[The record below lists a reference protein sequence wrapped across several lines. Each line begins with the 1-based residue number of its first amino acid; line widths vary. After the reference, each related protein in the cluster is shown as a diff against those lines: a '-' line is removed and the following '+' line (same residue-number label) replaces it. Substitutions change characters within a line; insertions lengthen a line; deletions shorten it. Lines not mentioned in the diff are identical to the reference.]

1 MIPVFNTDTGDD
13 LNRFI
18 NTEIP
23 FPDSKAV
30 WIIYEINGRKKIK
43 QIDSELPTPNVA
55 QTSIASQNQ
64 NLINKIIKRNL
75 DWRQLII
82 NTNKDLK
89 NNNDPNVNNELWK
102 KYVKFAESMK
112 I

>member
-1 MIPVFNTDTGDD
+1 MTPVFSTDLGDD

-43 QIDSELPTPNVA
+43 QIDSELPTEYVA
-55 QTSIASQNQ
+55 EMSSVSQNQ
-64 NLINKIIKRNL
+64 NFINKTMERNL
-75 DWRQLII
+75 AWRRLII
-82 NTNKDLK
+82 NTNNDLK

-102 KYVKFAESMK
+102 KYVKFAESMR

>member
-1 MIPVFNTDTGDD
+1 MTPVFSTDLGDD

-43 QIDSELPTPNVA
+43 QIDSELPTEYVA
-55 QTSIASQNQ
+55 EMSSVSQNQ
-64 NLINKIIKRNL
+64 NFNKTMERNL
-75 DWRQLII
+75 AWRRLII
-82 NTNKDLK
+82 NTNNDLK

-102 KYVKFAESMK
+102 KYVKFAESMR